1 MKSIVSIIVLFF
13 SMFTMQSYAGGLSPE
28 IIDGATT
35 VDTTKAK
42 TLFDGGA
49 LFLDTRKNSDWD
61 AGRIPDAVHLELKSN
76 FTAESLA
83 GEASKEEALVCYCN
97 GHKCMRSSKCS
108 AKAVEWGY
116 SKVYYYRDGFPAWK
130 AAGHPVE

>member
-1 MKSIVSIIVLFF
+1 MKNILSMIALVFSVL
-13 SMFTMQSYAGGLSPE
+13 SMQAYAGDLSPE
-28 IIDGATT
+28 TIDGATT
-35 VDTTKAK
+35 VDTAKAK
-42 TLFDGGA
+42 SLFDGGA
-49 LFLDTRKNSDWD
+49 LFVDTRKNSDWD

-76 FTAESLA
+76 FTAASLG
-83 GEASKEEALVCYCN
+83 GEAAKDEPIVCYCN

-130 AAGHPVE
+130 AAGNPVE